1 MQKTIYSKS
10 SIERK
15 DEYKIITRIFRE
27 DGKKQVEKL
36 AQNEKAISHVE
47 NMAIFAAKNPYLTE
61 NVVLVS
67 CEKKEKG
74 RVVFPYIEGTRL
86 DQQIDEHAKLKQWNM
101 VYQDVAL
108 LKDIIMNVENK
119 YSFQSSGEF
128 EEMFGKHSVLD
139 GYEAATGINID
150 MVAPN
155 IIVADKI
162 YIIDYEWNFD
172 FLIPLKFILYR
183 SILLNGTINILPIE
197 IKTKIMELVDIS
209 QTEEKVFYEMEVA
222 FQKFISGVSLN
233 NLYEEMPIK
242 NYRIDTNEL
251 CNTVYTAK
259 VTNSQ
264 NSTVCQKTYNIQDKA
279 KIVID
284 MTEQKEKK
292 IHVELADKP
301 AIIKEIEVVGVRNEK
316 FQNLDFTTNSD
327 MFLYD
332 QNYFQNIPCL
342 EIITENYDSI
352 EISYKVQKL
361 EQDGNGY
368 IGTFIK
374 SVRDDRELQL
384 IKNGK
389 AWKMVMFAKKL
400 FGKK

>member
-15 DEYKIITRIFRE
+15 DEYKIITRIFWE

-36 AQNEKAISHVE
+36 AQNEKAIAHVE

-61 NVVLVS
+61 SVVLVS

-74 RVVFPYIEGTRL
+74 RVVFPYIEGMRL
-86 DQQIDEHAKLKQWNM
+86 DQQIDEHAKLKQWDM

-108 LKDIIMNVENK
+108 LKDIIMNVESK
-119 YSFQSSGEF
+119 YSFQSCGEF

-233 NLYEEMPIK
+233 NLYDEMPIK

-259 VTNSQ
+259 VMNSQ
-264 NSTVCQKTYNIQDKA
+264 NITVCQKIYNIQDKA
-279 KIVID
+279 KIIID